1 MTDKAMKQFLIIISA
16 LFIYACANTSTSTS
30 TKAEDPLAIAE
41 LNYNENQDVST
52 ATKYIDELLNKMSS
66 DPENKSQ
73 IISLSEKAYSIAK
86 DNKIASRQRGF
97 LFTLIKE
104 DFANAATPKRMLELA
119 NQMQAIKRPGT
130 ANIIFKSLI
139 ENFGDSDEGRLAKSS
154 IDPAVSNLQNYII
167 NIGEQITK
175 GEVDKFG
182 INRNAALKYVDACEA
197 YALVYPNAPDA
208 PSHLYK
214 AAEIA
219 KTIQT
224 FPKLLSIYDWVI
236 QKYPN
241 YEKTPTMYFLKGF
254 VLEND
259 LKNDEAA
266 KKVYEEFIAKFP
278 KHELRDDIDFLLEHL
293 GKSDEEIRKIIEEKN
308 AQKEQ

>member
-1 MTDKAMKQFLIIISA
+1 MKQFLTIICA
-16 LFIYACANTSTSTS
+16 TFIYACANPSSNSASTI
-30 TKAEDPLAIAE
+30 ENPLAIAE
-41 LNYNENQDVST
+41 KNYAEKQDVST
-52 ATKYIDELLNKMSS
+52 ATKYIDELLNKMSA
-66 DPENKSQ
+66 DPTNKSE
-73 IISLSEKAYSIAK
+73 IVALSEKAYNIAK
-86 DNKIASRQRGF
+86 ENKIASRQRGF

-104 DFANAATPKRMLELA
+104 DFGNSATPKRMLELA

-130 ANIIFKSLI
+130 ANIIYKSLMDNYGGT
-139 ENFGDSDEGRLAKSS
+139 EESRLAQSK
-154 IDPAVSNLQNYII
+154 IDPAVSNLQNYMI

-208 PSHLYK
+208 PNQLYK

-236 QKYPN
+236 EKYPN
-241 YEKTPTMYFLKGF
+241 YDKTPTMYFLKGF

-259 LKNDEAA
+259 LKNDAEA
-266 KKVYEEFIAKFP
+266 KKVYEQFIAKFP

-293 GKSDEEIRKIIEEKN
+293 GKSDEEIRKIIEAKN

>member
-1 MTDKAMKQFLIIISA
+1 MKQFLFIIS
-16 LFIYACANTSTSTS
+16 LTFIYACANSGSSSSTATAVSDAF
-30 TKAEDPLAIAE
+30 AEAE
-41 LNYNENQDVST
+41 KNYAANQDVNT
-52 ATKYIDELLNKMSS
+52 ATKYIEQLVDKMSNAPK
-66 DPENKSQ
+66 DKKQ
-73 IISLSEKAYSIAK
+73 IIALSEKAYQVAK
-86 DNKIASRQRGF
+86 DNKIATRQRGF

-104 DFANAATPKRMLELA
+104 DFNNSATPKRMLELA

-130 ANIIFKSLI
+130 ANIIFKSLM
-139 ENFGDSDEGRLAKSS
+139 ENFGGSEESLLAKSK
-154 IDPAVSNLQNYII
+154 IDPAVTNLQNYMI

-182 INRNAALKYVDACEA
+182 INRNAALRYVDACEA

-208 PSHLYK
+208 PSQLYK

-224 FPKLLSIYDWVI
+224 LPKLLSIYDWVI
-236 QKYPN
+236 ERYPN

-259 LKNDEAA
+259 LKNDVEA

-278 KHELRDDIDFLLEHL
+278 NHELRDDIDFLLEHL
-293 GKSDEEIRKIIEEKN
+293 GKSDEEIRKIIESKSGKN
-308 AQKEQ
+308 QQ

>member
-1 MTDKAMKQFLIIISA
+1 MKQFLFILS
-16 LFIYACANTSTSTS
+16 LTFIYACANSGTSSSTA
-30 TKAEDPLAIAE
+30 TQETDGFVEAEK
-41 LNYNENQDVST
+41 NYAAKQDINT
-52 ATKYIDELLNKMSS
+52 ATKYIEQLVDKMSKAPK
-66 DPENKSQ
+66 DKKQ
-73 IISLSEKAYSIAK
+73 IIELSEKAYLVAK

-104 DFANAATPKRMLELA
+104 DYNNGATAQRMLELA

-130 ANIIFKSLI
+130 ANIIYKSLM
-139 ENFGDSDEGRLAKSS
+139 ENFNGSEESLVAKSK
-154 IDPAVSNLQNYII
+154 IDPAVTNLQNYII

-208 PSHLYK
+208 PNQLYK

-224 FPKLLSIYDWVI
+224 LPKLLSIYDWVI
-236 QKYPN
+236 ERYPDF
-241 YEKTPTMYFLKGF
+241 EKTPTMYFLKGF

-259 LKNDEAA
+259 LKNDAEA

-278 KHELRDDIDFLLEHL
+278 NHELRDDIDFLLEHL
-293 GKSDEEIRKIIEEKN
+293 GKSDEEIRKIIESKSGKN
-308 AQKEQ
+308 QAQ